1 MKCPKCGKEIP
12 DGALFCE
19 NCATEIKIVPE
30 YEAKLEEQ
38 ISSGMAEAAKVI
50 AEEKGE
56 PKTSAETEASG
67 EDSLQKQDTAV
78 FEAVN
83 GKGAPEEGAEPEAAP
98 EDGPAPSALEETVS
112 PEEAR
117 EQHKVRRARRLARYA
132 ARRRYVKFMIV
143 FLIGAFCAS
152 AFLVFFYSRDLYHRT
167 HTKSYYVGRA
177 YQLSSDGKYQQAADE
192 IDKAIALGP
201 GRNEDTGEAASDAAL
216 YLRKSEYLQ
225 KAGEE
230 GLALGAASM
239 ALEDD
244 ASTEDDVV
252 AAYGRMIAIYAS
264 YEEYDKI
271 AELLSKCTRPQVV
284 ENYLQ
289 YALFDPEFSEEEG
302 TYEDTLTLTLS
313 DQGDG
318 SIFYTLD
325 GSVPTTS
332 SMLYT
337 GPIKLTEG
345 TYDVSAVYVN
355 HFNLSS
361 KVVTKHYQIDS
372 TVPLPPEVT
381 PKSGTYA
388 KQMEITASFAEE
400 EDAENAEDRR
410 KGRNSGKK
418 EKDSRK
424 DAVPGKIYYTTN
436 GEDPTAEDQEYTGP
450 VMMPQG
456 DSTFKFAVI
465 TEEGVSSE
473 VVERDYSYKIS
484 SSIGSSDGINY
495 ILVALIHRG
504 EIVDTAG
511 TIPSGTARYSFTYT
525 GLQQIAGT
533 GNFLMYSEN
542 LTDSAGNTVS
552 TGRTYAVNGANGTV
566 NLYSGGTLYPIG

>member
-78 FEAVN
+78 FGAVN
-83 GKGAPEEGAEPEAAP
+83 GKGAPGEGAEPEAAP

-117 EQHKVRRARRLARYA
+117 EQHKARRARRLARYA

-361 KVVTKHYQIDS
+361 RVVTKHYQIDS

-400 EDAENAEDRR
+400 EDTENTEDRR

-436 GEDPTAEDQEYTGP
+436 GEDPTAKDQEYTGP